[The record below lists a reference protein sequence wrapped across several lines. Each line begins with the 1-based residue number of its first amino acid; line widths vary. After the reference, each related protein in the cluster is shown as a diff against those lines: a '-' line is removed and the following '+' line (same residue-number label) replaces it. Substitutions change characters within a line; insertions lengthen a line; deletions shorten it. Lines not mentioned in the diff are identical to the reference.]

1 MFSALERFETLAV
14 SALLDIHL
22 AMKMNTYI
30 LKDKQQSHLLFFCW
44 FFFITSCTLR
54 TDVGDNM
61 NHRRCGKAIS
71 CSATLLGFS
80 EF

>member
-30 LKDKQQSHLLFFCW
+30 LKDKQQSRLLFFCW
-44 FFFITSCTLR
+44 VFL
-54 TDVGDNM
+54 
-61 NHRRCGKAIS
+61 
-71 CSATLLGFS
+71 
-80 EF
+80 

>member
-1 MFSALERFETLAV
+1 MFSALETFETLAV

-22 AMKMNTYI
+22 AMKMDTSI
-30 LKDKQQSHLLFFCW
+30 LKDKQQSRLLC
-44 FFFITSCTLR
+44 FFITSCTLQ

-61 NHRRCGKAIS
+61 NHRRCVKAIS